1 MLMIRVREG
10 LPVRELLAVHDLQ
23 ELGASLRWLI
33 AQGLIEPKA
42 LAANAEPDPQAR
54 VRLTLRGRLLGDA
67 VTREL
72 LPEIDHST

>member
-1 MLMIRVREG
+1 MSHA
-10 LPVRELLAVHDLQ
+10 PNPLAAHDPQ

-42 LAANAEPDPQAR
+42 LTANAEPNPHTR
-54 VRLTLRGRLLGDA
+54 VRLTLHSRLLGDA